1 MKQWNNEAGEKYYEE
16 SEVSWTYNTNL
27 TEWNGQLEVEA
38 GKKTA
43 DWTNL
48 IGNCAKTFFD
58 ETLDRCRDNISGD
71 DCNLVDETD
80 CEDCGD
86 RKARQAWTAVKQYR
100 YVPFY
105 MFPYTNMNSKGLL
118 I

>member
-1 MKQWNNEAGEKYYEE
+1 MKQWNNEAAEKYYEE

-58 ETLDRCRDNISGD
+58 KTLDGCRDNISGD
-71 DCNLVDETD
+71 GCNLVDETD